1 MSTIATRIREVPI
14 AQGLWRVKLSA
25 LWRGSPGQKR
35 QTNERRSWP
44 VRAVNW
50 GFGVLFVPVAVV
62 VVLNIF
68 YPRPAWNMAREGNLA
83 TYLHSGILMAI
94 AVTFWAVYALGE
106 RRHQGRTLVPG
117 AIIWLLGGFAF
128 LYLSLDEAMEV
139 HERIFAKVFQELG
152 LWDRV
157 LHYQLSPALW
167 EALFAP
173 LFGAIGVLLLV
184 VLLLLRH
191 RQRVRDAFRLGMGA
205 MALWAYAL
213 AMEAI
218 GLVFLRGSAIGYT
231 FAVRT
236 EEIAEMLGST
246 LFLVASV
253 LIARHLLAEDNATG
267 GKVKQAKR

>member
-1 MSTIATRIREVPI
+1 MFTIATRIRELPI
-14 AQGLWRVKLSA
+14 AQGLRRVMLSA
-25 LWRGSPGQKR
+25 PSRGLPGQKR
-35 QTNERRSWP
+35 QAHERRSRP
-44 VRAVNW
+44 YQAVNW
-50 GFGVLFVPVAVV
+50 GFGVLFVTVAVF

-94 AVTFWAVYALGE
+94 AVTFWAVFALGG
-106 RRHQGRTLVPG
+106 RRHHGRTLVPG

-184 VLLLLRH
+184 VLLRH

-213 AMEAI
+213 AMEII
-218 GLVFLRGSAIGYT
+218 GLVFLRGSVFGYT

-246 LFLVASV
+246 LFLVALA
-253 LIARHLLAEDNATG
+253 LIARHLLAEDDATG
-267 GKVKQAKR
+267 GKVEPAKR